1 MKLVILVTAQL
12 ELGLTVAE
20 AWDVAGAP
28 GVTIIR
34 SHGLHS
40 LQQEAQRSA
49 VELPT
54 VIGSMASAMAA
65 ILFNAEARSQL
76 IFSVCE
82 EGTVDVLVAA
92 ANRTLGDL
100 TERGHGVLFVLDVE
114 RAIGVR
120 RHS

>member
-20 AWDVAGAP
+20 AWDAAGAP
-28 GVTIIR
+28 GVTIVR
-34 SHGLHS
+34 SHGLQT

-49 VELPT
+49 IELPL
-54 VIGSMASAMAA
+54 VMGSMAAAMAA

-82 EGTVDVLVAA
+82 EATVDALVAA
-92 ANRTLGDL
+92 ANHTLGDL

-120 RHS
+120 RHG